1 MNKIMVVAEMGLRV
15 PLAHNPHEY
24 IEQTPVAVDG
34 DDVYYRRAIADGDL
48 LVLNNDAPL
57 DAGEDSAMPETA
69 ERQPEN
75 ELAHLSDS
83 QKSKKGK

>member
-1 MNKIMVVAEMGLRV
+1 MNKIMVVAEVGLRV

-48 LVLNNDAPL
+48 LVLSNDAPPA
-57 DAGEDSAMPETA
+57 AGQSDQ
-69 ERQPEN
+69 QPESN
-75 ELAHLSDS
+75 
-83 QKSKKGK
+83 KKGK

>member
-1 MNKIMVVAEMGLRV
+1 MNKIMVVAEVGLRV

-48 LVLNNDAPL
+48 LVLSNDASPA
-57 DAGEDSAMPETA
+57 AGQSDQ
-69 ERQPEN
+69 QPESN
-75 ELAHLSDS
+75 
-83 QKSKKGK
+83 KKGK